1 MHADDAESMLW
12 VANLEV
18 ESSQPVMVCNH
29 LFWLHLYVSST
40 EYDIT
45 SFAGS
50 AAGRRHDRFVSGKEM
65 QGARVLIDNHIV
77 TLIKN
82 AAWKFSTPARPHPV
96 LFRVSGLHTLSNRI
110 VLPSPRHAKQAI
122 AEPLPWKCGEA

>member
-1 MHADDAESMLW
+1 MLIARNIILLLLRALLL
-12 VANLEV
+12 V
-18 ESSQPVMVCNH
+18 
-29 LFWLHLYVSST
+29 
-40 EYDIT
+40 D
-45 SFAGS
+45 G
-50 AAGRRHDRFVSGKEM
+50 HDRFVSGKEM
-65 QGARVLIDNHIV
+65 QGARVLIDNHII